1 MTQSPQQESPETPTD
16 TVSQLRYLRLL
27 SQRFPSRRAAMSE
40 IINLRAILTLPRGTD
55 HFISDIHGE
64 YEAFEHILNNCS
76 GVIREQIRVVF
87 SSELDAHEQAEL
99 RTLVYYPREKIERL
113 RGEGV
118 VDEAWYLQNLY
129 RMVRLARW
137 VAGKYTRSK
146 VRKSMP
152 SEYAYIM
159 DELMHATRDEEKV
172 RHAYHRSIL
181 ESVVAAGAADDF
193 IVALAG
199 LIKRLAVDRLHVVGD
214 VFDRGEH
221 ADKVMHVIEHHPS
234 VDVQWGNHDIAW
246 MGAACGSAACICSVV
261 RTCVRYGTLSS
272 IESGYGISLRELA
285 LFANRTYRAGD
296 VVSPFQK
303 AIDVMLFK
311 VEGQTYR
318 RHPDWRRASERLL
331 LDKLDLARGTVR
343 IGDRDW
349 PLKTC
354 DFPTIDPEDP
364 YRLSPG
370 EKDVLQGLQAAFRD
384 ADRLRRHVAFL
395 YERGSIYRVCDGNLL
410 FHGCIPLASD
420 GSFCS
425 VSCKGTW
432 RRGRDYLD
440 FCDSVARRAWTRG
453 DQSALDWMYY
463 LWCGA
468 HSPLSGRVV
477 KTFERA
483 FVSDR
488 AAWEEPR
495 DPYYDL
501 TDREDVCVR
510 ILEEFGLHGP
520 ECRIINGHTPVRT
533 VRGESPVRANG
544 RKLVIDGGFC
554 RAYHD
559 KTGIAGYTLVSG
571 SHDLRIK
578 AHRPFLGIDAALD
591 DNADIMSESDVLRR
605 YDHQVL
611 VRETDRGADLRAQIQ
626 DLDALVRA
634 YQDGTIPERA

>member
-1 MTQSPQQESPETPTD
+1 MTQGPQQQAQDATPD

-76 GVIREQIRVVF
+76 GVIREQIRVIF
-87 SSELDAHEQAEL
+87 SPELDAHEQAEL
-99 RTLVYYPREKIERL
+99 RTLVYYPREKIDRL
-113 RGEGV
+113 RGEGL

-152 SEYAYIM
+152 PEYAYIM

-214 VFDRGEH
+214 VFDRGDH

-296 VVSPFQK
+296 VISPFQK
-303 AIDVMLFK
+303 EI
-311 VEGQTYR
+311 G
-318 RHPDWRRASERLL
+318 RA
-331 LDKLDLARGTVR
+331 
-343 IGDRDW
+343 
-349 PLKTC
+349 
-354 DFPTIDPEDP
+354 
-364 YRLSPG
+364 
-370 EKDVLQGLQAAFRD
+370 
-384 ADRLRRHVAFL
+384 HV
-395 YERGSIYRVCDGNLL
+395 
-410 FHGCIPLASD
+410 
-420 GSFCS
+420 
-425 VSCKGTW
+425 
-432 RRGRDYLD
+432 
-440 FCDSVARRAWTRG
+440 
-453 DQSALDWMYY
+453 
-463 LWCGA
+463 
-468 HSPLSGRVV
+468 
-477 KTFERA
+477 
-483 FVSDR
+483 
-488 AAWEEPR
+488 
-495 DPYYDL
+495 
-501 TDREDVCVR
+501 
-510 ILEEFGLHGP
+510 
-520 ECRIINGHTPVRT
+520 
-533 VRGESPVRANG
+533 
-544 RKLVIDGGFC
+544 
-554 RAYHD
+554 
-559 KTGIAGYTLVSG
+559 
-571 SHDLRIK
+571 
-578 AHRPFLGIDAALD
+578 
-591 DNADIMSESDVLRR
+591 
-605 YDHQVL
+605 
-611 VRETDRGADLRAQIQ
+611 
-626 DLDALVRA
+626 
-634 YQDGTIPERA
+634 